1 MRTLTELLDTIDADP
16 TLAGLRDL
24 AAGDDDAAHG
34 LDHLL
39 RVALW
44 TVRIGGDGIDSREAI
59 ATALL
64 HDFVNVPKDDPR
76 RAQASALSADAARPH
91 LEAAGFADAAVERMT
106 TAIRQH
112 SFSRGETPTEPLACA
127 LQDADRLEALG
138 AIGVLRCAATGGR
151 MNAGMFHPDD
161 PFALDRP
168 LDDRAWSV
176 DHFFAKLLRL
186 PSTMR
191 TEAGRAEATRRA
203 TVLRQLLEDLAV
215 ELGRDPVEV
224 TAATH
229 LHLR

>member
-1 MRTLTELLDTIDADP
+1 MQ
-16 TLAGLRDL
+16 TLADLAAVIATDPALARLRDL

-44 TVRIGGDGIDSREAI
+44 TVRIGGADVDRGEAI
-59 ATALL
+59 AAALL
-64 HDFVNVPKDDPR
+64 HDLVNVPKDDPR

-91 LEAAGFADAAVERMT
+91 LEAAGFAPPAVARMT

-138 AIGVLRCAATGGR
+138 AIGILRCAATGGR

-168 LDDRAWSV
+168 LDDRAWSI

-186 PSTMR
+186 PGTMR
-191 TEAGRAEATRRA
+191 TEAGRAEAERRA
-203 TVLRQLLEDLAV
+203 QVLRRCLDDLAV
-215 ELGRDPVEV
+215 ELGRDPAEV
-224 TAATH
+224 AAATKRH
-229 LHLR
+229 LT